1 MGLRSRELA
10 ASPLRPRTVDI
21 AVGPPENGQVRAA
34 FLIRFL
40 APFARAVAGQLS
52 HPRGWFG
59 RTIMTRVLN
68 RGNRDLIAAT
78 LDGVPLEAGTRLLDV
93 GFGGGQLLATA
104 RRRGVRALSGVD
116 PSEEAVSF
124 LRGRL
129 GTQDLTEVHLEV
141 GAVERLPFP
150 DWTFDVVASTNT
162 VYFWPDLPRAFGEL
176 HRVLQPGGRLTVGFS
191 GAAKLRGFGS
201 ITRHGF
207 AFHDGEDLRSAA
219 AGAGFAEVDLL
230 ALHGPV
236 TEGDFV
242 LRAFRPGLRG

>member
-1 MGLRSRELA
+1 MRS
-10 ASPLRPRTVDI
+10 
-21 AVGPPENGQVRAA
+21 AV
-34 FLIRFL
+34 LIRFL
-40 APFARAVAGQLS
+40 DPFARAVARQLS

-68 RGNRDLIAAT
+68 RGNRDLIEAT
-78 LDGVPLEAGTRLLDV
+78 LDGVPLEGATRLLDV
-93 GFGGGQLLATA
+93 GFGGGQLLETA

-129 GTQDLTEVHLEV
+129 GTRSPAEVRLEV
-141 GAVERLPFP
+141 GAVEALPFP
-150 DWTFDVVASTNT
+150 DRAFDVVASTNT

-176 HRVLQPGGRLTVGFS
+176 HRVLRPGGRLTIGFS

-207 AFHDGEDLRSAA
+207 AFHDGEDLRRAA
-219 AGAGFAEVDLL
+219 AGAGFEEVDVL

-242 LRAFRPGLRG
+242 LRAFRPGRPPEPSATPSRR